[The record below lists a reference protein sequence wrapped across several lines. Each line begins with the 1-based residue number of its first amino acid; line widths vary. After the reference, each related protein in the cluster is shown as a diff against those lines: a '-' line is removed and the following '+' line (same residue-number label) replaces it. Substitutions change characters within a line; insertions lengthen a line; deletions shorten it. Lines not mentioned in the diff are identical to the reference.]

1 MQLLK
6 RVRKQKCV
14 WWGNVVSTGT
24 EKRTGLPVECK
35 CRWDDKTTVIRLRKG
50 GEYTS
55 AAIVMIDRI
64 TQADEYLWLGS
75 LDDLKKLY
83 GTAIDDPRIIPDAK
97 VIKKTE
103 TVGTLKAKN
112 LTDMKKVAHWA
123 YL

>member
-6 RVRKQKCV
+6 RARKQKCV
-14 WWGNVVSTGT
+14 YWGGVVATGL
-24 EKRTGLPVECK
+24 EKRVGLPVECK

-55 AAIVMIDRI
+55 AAIVMMDRV
-64 TQADEYLWLGS
+64 TQTDEYLWRGS
-75 LDDLKKLY
+75 LDELKALY
-83 GTAIDDPRIIPDAK
+83 GTAIADPREIPDAK

-103 TVGTLKAKN
+103 TVGTLKAKDLSN
-112 LTDMKKVAHWA
+112 MKNVAHWA